1 MSSDLRTQFL
11 NHMTL
16 YRFSRHTKK
25 NYLLAVKGLAKF
37 YNLPP
42 DVLSEEQI
50 QKFFLYLIEEKKL
63 AWGRYYLLS
72 CMQKGKN
79 GRHHKTAENF

>member
-1 MSSDLRTQFL
+1 MSSDLRTQSL

-16 YRFSRHTKK
+16 HRFSRLTKK

-37 YNLPP
+37 YNQPP

-50 QKFFLYLIEEKKL
+50 QKFFLYLIEEKN
-63 AWGRYYLLS
+63 WHGDQS
-72 CMQKGKN
+72 
-79 GRHHKTAENF
+79 TTSFVE